1 MILPTDAATTT
12 RRSSLGGTFAARMG
26 LPLVAADVRSQ
37 PACFERHVIKRP
49 VSVKGIG
56 LATDYRCT
64 PCEQQDQKT
73 DQKTVPSGTS
83 LPPSAASAGRH
94 PSGQRLRTP
103 PRPPPAPPGGRTSRA

>member
-26 LPLVAADVRSQ
+26 LPLVAADVRTVS
-37 PACFERHVIKRP
+37 ACFERHVIKRP

-73 DQKTVPSGTS
+73 VPSGTS

-94 PSGQRLRTP
+94 PSGQRLLTP
-103 PRPPPAPPGGRTSRA
+103 PRPPPAP